1 MKNFFDKLKN
11 KFGLGEEE
19 HMTAPATASTQTPVT
34 PPQPA
39 ADDHSKYLP
48 RDPQAEPVVAAS
60 PSPEPVKR
68 EPAYPPISTVNTP
81 AVTPAKETAIQPAG
95 GKPSP
100 KKTFFPESAEKREA
114 ITSFIVNSLKPYVD
128 ETGISISALRLY
140 IVCADNAAQET
151 ARIALHAD
159 KPGYFRAEKLER
171 KLQNNFIQLSDN
183 WNFSYELVSGQLPDC
198 IFKKGDLGLDVFIN
212 QHSRHHRVLATLRV
226 LTGQTASDEYVLDSS
241 ANKHYCIGRGFQP
254 QLASGKLHTNDIV
267 FLNRED
273 PGFDEHRGKQNL
285 YVSRD
290 HAVIAFNPSFNR
302 FLLYADKG
310 GLPESGNK
318 TKIFKANNKIERVDI
333 AEIGHELRNGDQIEL
348 GGGAKLLF
356 IENE

>member
-1 MKNFFDKLKN
+1 MKNVFDKLKN

-19 HMTAPATASTQTPVT
+19 QVVRPVVQQPTVMAAPTP
-34 PPQPA
+34 

-48 RDPQAEPVVAAS
+48 RD
-60 PSPEPVKR
+60 
-68 EPAYPPISTVNTP
+68 
-81 AVTPAKETAIQPAG
+81 AKEQPTPQETIDTVVDQPVYNASSEPLAPAPDPIIQPAAI
-95 GKPSP
+95 KPSAR
-100 KKTFFPESAEKREA
+100 KSFFPESAEKREA
-114 ITSFIVNSLKPYVD
+114 ITSFIVNALKPYID
-128 ETGISISALRLY
+128 ESGIAISALRLY
-140 IVCADNAAQET
+140 IVCPDNAAQQT

-159 KPGYFRAEKLER
+159 KPGYFRTEKLDR
-171 KLQNNFIQLSDN
+171 KLRNNFIQLTDN
-183 WNFSYELVSGQLPDC
+183 WSFNYELVTVLPDC
-198 IFKKGDLGLDVFIN
+198 IFKAGDFGLDVFMH
-212 QHSRHHRVLATLRV
+212 QHTGHHRVLATLRV

-241 ANKHYCIGRGFQP
+241 SNKAYCIGRGFQP

-273 PGFDEHRGKQNL
+273 PGFDEHRGKQNV

-290 HAVIAFNPSFNR
+290 HALIVFSTVFNR

-318 TKIFKANNKIERVDI
+318 TKIFKANNKIERVGI
-333 AEIGHELRNGDQIEL
+333 AEIGHELKNGDQIEL

-356 IENE
+356 IEQ